1 MDRDASWE
9 FIPAHEEAASASDDE
24 ATLTAEGAGSEL
36 ADLLYDL
43 RSCGKLAA
51 NYVCIIAHYA
61 KLAGA
66 QGEVRRLA
74 LAPGRQSGA
83 YSQHLDRIRGEPT
96 AAHDWYKLELPRF
109 SKYDGSRETRGT
121 EVLPVHEVLHAEVT
135 SDFEGMRAKVDS
147 MLAANQLPPCYTEH
161 KVVREALDGELVV
174 PIALY
179 TDGIAHEK
187 RDSVLGVYV
196 WNLASRTHHLV
207 GCFKKNLNFVAVDAK
222 RGAAYTR

>member
-9 FIPAHEEAASASDDE
+9 FIPAPEEEASASDDE
-24 ATLTAEGAGSEL
+24 ETLSAEGAGSEL

-51 NYVCIIAHYA
+51 SYVSIIAHYA
-61 KLAGA
+61 KLTGA

-83 YSQHLDRIRGEPT
+83 YSQHLDRIRGGPS
-96 AAHDWYKLELPRF
+96 AAHDWYTLELPRF
-109 SKYDGSRETRGT
+109 NKYDGSRETRGA

-135 SDFEGMRAKVDS
+135 SDFEGMRANVDS

-161 KVVREALDGELVV
+161 KAVREALDGELVV
-174 PIALY
+174 PVALY

-187 RDSVLGVYV
+187 
-196 WNLASRTHHLV
+196 
-207 GCFKKNLNFVAVDAK
+207 
-222 RGAAYTR
+222 TR